1 MGMKQK
7 KFLQSPFVYG
17 CVTCKTHLTMLEA
30 VMSKEFTGQMGRA
43 YLFDTAVNVDLG
55 EPDDRHM
62 RTGKHTVRDVS
73 CSRCNQYI
81 GWKYDRAYVS
91 SERYKEGKYILEVS
105 LLDDVT

>member
-1 MGMKQK
+1 MGMRQK

-30 VMSKEFTGQMGRA
+30 VISKEFTGQMGRA

-62 RTGKHTVRDVS
+62 RTGKHT
-73 CSRCNQYI
+73 YI